1 MEKMI
6 DMDEWVRFSLERNPQ
21 VLVYKAIFEMVE
33 DLEFPIESREDLRK
47 QLVKPDSK
55 AEEQVEIIAL
65 TKEFFPAY
73 LFPMSS
79 KQNALE
85 KMAEAVELILYMT
98 PVVGTYP
105 QPGREGPP
113 AVLVTPSP
121 HHPERCEGDCWL
133 VHRIRMWEIQEA
145 SVAFMHGTELYT
157 ATIKAINSLNK
168 CLENCRKGIAIEP
181 YIK

>member
-85 KMAEAVELILYMT
+85 KIAETVELILYKT

-105 QPGREGPP
+105 QPRREGGL
-113 AVLVTPSP
+113 AVRQWPDP
-121 HHPERCEGDCWL
+121 HDPGCMDVCHHLHSIAMLSIIGNPIFALPQSGWA
-133 VHRIRMWEIQEA
+133 QFA
-145 SVAFMHGTELYT
+145 
-157 ATIKAINSLNK
+157 ATMKEHKKLMK
-168 CLENCRKGIAIEP
+168 CLEKCSPAPPSPETF
-181 YIK
+181 